1 MYLENENSEKSV
13 ASSALLHIY
22 NVQTKGIQHKS
33 KKSKVM
39 SAIKAEGYTSW
50 STYGIASY

>member
-33 KKSKVM
+33 KVM
-39 SAIKAEGYTSW
+39 SAIKVEGYTSW
-50 STYGIASY
+50 STHGIASY

>member
-22 NVQTKGIQHKS
+22 NVQTKD
-33 KKSKVM
+33 
-39 SAIKAEGYTSW
+39 YT
-50 STYGIASY
+50 A